1 VEELPDEVPLPAP
14 VEPLLIFCMTAFDFI
29 VSSFFFFGIDLL
41 LIAAC
46 GGGTGSIDGD
56 GGSTEPGS

>member
-1 VEELPDEVPLPAP
+1 
-14 VEPLLIFCMTAFDFI
+14 MTAFDFI